1 MGLESRIQRLE
12 TEALQSSKH
21 VIVIREAPGDEYMV
35 NGRTYTSEEFE
46 IFKGSLP
53 KNTILHVVEF
63 V

>member
-21 VIVIREAPGDEYMV
+21 VVAILEAPGDKYMV

-53 KNTILHVVEF
+53 TGCTLHILTVS
-63 V
+63 

>member
-12 TEALQSSKH
+12 SAALQSSKH
-21 VIVIREAPGDEYMV
+21 VIAIREPGDKYMV